1 MTSLSPPPPPPPR
14 GPSYPTRPARPVR
27 SLLVLGRLAQAFV
40 GVHIAIAA
48 LSSHALWSRADTL
61 SAFNDRLGV
70 GDRHLDSADT
80 RVLVTS
86 LLFSVSYLIAGVT
99 FLVWFHA
106 AYQNLERR
114 GVAKHPSGWAIGAWF
129 VPFLGMWR
137 PVKITEELLGTDAA
151 LPDKALLW
159 SWWILWVPS
168 MLIWSVAFVILPD
181 DIDDLIALDSWSAVG
196 RAGHVAAGAILVV
209 LVRRVLRADAAA
221 EPST

>member
-1 MTSLSPPPPPPPR
+1 M
-14 GPSYPTRPARPVR
+14 RPVR
-27 SLLVLGRLAQAFV
+27 SLLVLSRLTQAFV
-40 GVHIAIAA
+40 GVQIVIAA
-48 LSSHALWSRADTL
+48 FSSHALWSRADTL
-61 SAFNDRLGV
+61 TAFNDRLGV
-70 GDRHLDSADT
+70 GERHLDSADT

-86 LLFSVSYLIAGVT
+86 LLFSMTYLIAAVT

-114 GVAKHPSGWAIGAWF
+114 GVAKHTSGWAIGAWF
-129 VPFLGMWR
+129 VPVLGMWR
-137 PVKITEELLGTDAA
+137 PVKIAEELLGPDSG
-151 LPDKALLW
+151 PQDKALLW
-159 SWWILWVPS
+159 TWWILWVPS

-221 EPST
+221 APAT